1 MNVRVKRE
9 LQNKAR
15 LAHCLVDI
23 LEYDVDNLK
32 NDTNECKPEE
42 LLETLTEVKET
53 LQNITDIIV
62 EMEYALYL
70 DKFKGA

>member
-1 MNVRVKRE
+1 MNTRVKRE

-15 LAHCLVDI
+15 LAYCLVDI

-32 NDTNECKPEE
+32 NDTNECKSEE

-62 EMEYALYL
+62 EMEYTLYL

>member
-32 NDTNECKPEE
+32 NDTNECKSEE

>member
-15 LAHCLVDI
+15 LAYCLVDI

-32 NDTNECKPEE
+32 NDTNECKSEE

>member
-1 MNVRVKRE
+1 MNTRVKRE

-15 LAHCLVDI
+15 LAYCLVDI

-32 NDTNECKPEE
+32 NDTNECKSEE

>member
-1 MNVRVKRE
+1 MYLWRIACYIS
-9 LQNKAR
+9 Q
-15 LAHCLVDI
+15 HCLVDI

-32 NDTNECKPEE
+32 NDTNECKSEE

>member
-9 LQNKAR
+9 IINKAR

-32 NDTNECKPEE
+32 NEINDLDPDQLMGT
-42 LLETLTEVKET
+42 LQETKET
-53 LQNITDIIV
+53 LRNITDLIV
-62 EMEYALYL
+62 EMEYVLYL
-70 DKFKGA
+70 DKFKET

>member
-15 LAHCLVDI
+15 LAYCLVDI

-32 NDTNECKPEE
+32 MIRTN
-42 LLETLTEVKET
+42 VS
-53 LQNITDIIV
+53 QRN
-62 EMEYALYL
+62 YWRH
-70 DKFKGA
+70 

>member
-9 LQNKAR
+9 LQKKAR
-15 LAHCLVDI
+15 LDYCVVDI

-32 NDTNECKPEE
+32 NDTNECKSEE

>member
-32 NDTNECKPEE
+32 NDTNECKSEE
-42 LLETLTEVKET
+42 LLKTLTEVKET